1 MKRRICAVLVTAA
14 LAGCGTGGG
23 GGGGPSG
30 PVSPPV
36 SDSSSPPSS
45 DSSSPPA
52 SFEFPTLATVSG
64 GEVRVSSAITSRSH
78 EHFRDRVSASADG
91 AGNFTFR
98 VNDPNVGVYS
108 FTVNLP
114 PNTSISSSGERP
126 DFAFTS
132 LDYSAAGAWAHLGF
146 PGGNVGGAG
155 AVGVATG
162 RADLPTTGT
171 ATYSGAFIGRQI
183 DIDGERALVEANA
196 RSAANFG
203 TGVVSFETT
212 NSRTRGGIADP
223 TLDLVGSMTF
233 QSSGGVRQNSLRGP
247 VSTKSGGMT
256 GEVRGNFFGP
266 ASSTSAPPELGG
278 SVAVRSSG
286 ATVGAEGR
294 SMIGGFVMKR

>member
-1 MKRRICAVLVTAA
+1 MKRRVCAALVTAA

-23 GGGGPSG
+23 GSGGPSG

-52 SFEFPTLATVSG
+52 SFEFPALSTVRD
-64 GEVRVSSAITSRSH
+64 EVRVSSAITSRPH
-78 EHFRDRVSASADG
+78 EIFRDRVTATADG

-98 VNDPNVGVYS
+98 VNDPNVGPYT

-126 DFAFTS
+126 DFAFNS
-132 LDYSAAGAWAHLGF
+132 LDYSAAGAWAHHGF
-146 PGGNVGGAG
+146 PGTVATGAG

-171 ATYSGAFIGRQI
+171 ATYSGAFIGRQN

-196 RSAANFG
+196 RSTANFG

-212 NSRTRGGIADP
+212 NSRTRGGVADP

-278 SVAVRSSG
+278 SVAVKSSG
-286 ATVGAEGR
+286 AVVGGEGR
-294 SMIGGFVMKR
+294 SMVGGFVMKR